1 MNDADL
7 LRQALTWLDEGR
19 RVVFATVL
27 QAWGS
32 SPRPPGA
39 WAVLDET
46 GALAGSVSGGCIE
59 EDLMRQVREGPV
71 ERAQLLTYGVTP
83 DEAAR
88 FGLPCGGTLMILV
101 EPAPPANLMRELLQR
116 LDQGQLSARV
126 FDFASGLSHLE
137 DATPDTA
144 FAWDGARLTSVHGP
158 RWRLL
163 IIGAGQISA
172 ILATMAEPLGY
183 AVSVCDPRVE
193 LRSTWNVASA
203 LLLDAMPDDAVAG
216 FAPDARSAVVALTHD
231 PKLDDLALLDAL
243 NSPAFYVGALG
254 SRTTAARRRE
264 RMAQHCAVP
273 EPVLARLR
281 SPVGLTIGSRTPAEI
296 AVSILAEMT
305 AVKNRVTE

>member
-7 LRQALTWLDEGR
+7 LRQALAWLDDGR

-39 WAVLDET
+39 WAVLDEA

-59 EDLMRQVREGPV
+59 EDLMRQVREGPL
-71 ERAQLLTYGVTP
+71 ERARLLTYGVTP
-83 DEAAR
+83 SDAAR
-88 FGLPCGGTLMILV
+88 FGLPCGGTLQILV
-101 EPAPPANLMRELLQR
+101 EPAPPTHLLRELLQR
-116 LDQGQLSARV
+116 LEQGRLSARV
-126 FDFASGLSHLE
+126 FDLASGMSRVE
-137 DATPDTA
+137 DAAPDTA

-172 ILATMAEPLGY
+172 ALATMAEALGY
-183 AVSVCDPRVE
+183 AVSVCDPRAE
-193 LRSTWNVASA
+193 YRSTWNVASA
-203 LLLDAMPDDAVAG
+203 RLLDTMPDDAVAE
-216 FAPDARSAVVALTHD
+216 FAPDARSAVVTLTHD

-243 NSPAFYVGALG
+243 GSPAFYVGALG
-254 SRTTAARRRE
+254 SRNSAARRRE
-264 RMAQHCAVP
+264 RLAQHCAVP
-273 EPVLARLR
+273 EPALARLK

-296 AVSILAEMT
+296 AVSILAELT
-305 AVKNRVTE
+305 AVKNRITA